1 MTAVTGTEEPQAP
14 STAAPRGTRG
24 LNGSGGEQPGTPS
37 PQAAGRRRS
46 RKDTKAAR
54 PKTVVPPKPWRVVLS
69 MMLTMVAAVITL
81 QLVNIA
87 VISPL
92 QHSTA
97 QDRLYDQLRLT
108 LSEGSAP
115 LGQTDYEGRL
125 VAPGTPIALL
135 EIPELKVREVVVEGT
150 ASPQTMQGVGH
161 RRDTPL
167 PGQAG
172 ISVLMGRSGAFGGV
186 FGSLHTARVGSTF
199 AVTTGQGT
207 ATYEVTGHRR
217 AGDMAPTLPGPGEGR
232 LTLITADGPA
242 FMPNDVLRVDAKLV
256 SKPFDKPAAV
266 ILPGS
271 LPESEQAMGQDTSSL
286 FLLILCLQLLVLA
299 SLAAVWSWNR
309 WGKWETWLV
318 FVPVL
323 TATALLTGTQVNYLL
338 PNLL

>member
-1 MTAVTGTEEPQAP
+1 
-14 STAAPRGTRG
+14 
-24 LNGSGGEQPGTPS
+24 
-37 PQAAGRRRS
+37 
-46 RKDTKAAR
+46 
-54 PKTVVPPKPWRVVLS
+54 
-69 MMLTMVAAVITL
+69 MMLTMVAAIITL

-92 QHSTA
+92 QHATA
-97 QDRLYDQLRLT
+97 QARLYDQLRLT

-115 LGQTDYEGRL
+115 LGQTDFEGKL
-125 VAPGTPIALL
+125 VPPGTPIALL
-135 EIPELKVREVVVEGT
+135 AMPELNVREVIVEGT
-150 ASPQTMQGVGH
+150 ASPQTMEGVGH

-167 PGQAG
+167 PGQPG

-186 FGSLHTARVGSTF
+186 FGNLHSARIGSTF
-199 AVTTGQGT
+199 TVTTGQGE
-207 ATYEVTGHRR
+207 ATYEITGQRR
-217 AGDMAPTLPGPGEGR
+217 AGDTAPALPAATEGR

-256 SKPFDKPAAV
+256 SKPFEKAAPV

-286 FLLILCLQLLVLA
+286 FLLILCLQLLILV
-299 SLAAVWSWNR
+299 SLGAIWSWTK

-323 TATALLTGTQVNYLL
+323 TAAALLTGTQVNYLL